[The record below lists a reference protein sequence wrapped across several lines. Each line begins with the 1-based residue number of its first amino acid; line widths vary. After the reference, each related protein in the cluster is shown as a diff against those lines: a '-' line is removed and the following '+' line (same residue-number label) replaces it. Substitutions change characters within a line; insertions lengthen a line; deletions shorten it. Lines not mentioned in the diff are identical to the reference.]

1 MHTPDQTRTFRTRV
15 GDFVFSATVPLSH
28 CKLVRDAVV
37 AQILRRDLSEIKVRD
52 TKTAKAFMK
61 TIAGSHSEVDFVFE
75 KRSLKGNA
83 YV

>member
-1 MHTPDQTRTFRTRV
+1 MNTPDQTLRFRTRV
-15 GDFVFSATVPLSH
+15 GDFVFSTAVPLSH

-37 AQILRRDLSEIKVRD
+37 AQILKRDTSQIKVRD
-52 TKTAKAFMK
+52 TKTAKAYMK

>member
-1 MHTPDQTRTFRTRV
+1 MNTPDQTLRFRTRV
-15 GDFVFSATVPLSH
+15 GDFVFSTAVPLSH

-37 AQILRRDLSEIKVRD
+37 AQILTRDTSQIKVRD
-52 TKTAKAFMK
+52 TKTAKVFMK

>member
-1 MHTPDQTRTFRTRV
+1 MHTPDQTRRFRTRV
-15 GDFVFSATVPLSH
+15 GDFVFSAEVPLSH

-37 AQILRRDLSEIKVRD
+37 GQILNRDLSQTKVRD

-61 TIAGSHSEVDFVFE
+61 SIAGSHSEVDFVFE
-75 KRSLKGNA
+75 KRSLKGNS